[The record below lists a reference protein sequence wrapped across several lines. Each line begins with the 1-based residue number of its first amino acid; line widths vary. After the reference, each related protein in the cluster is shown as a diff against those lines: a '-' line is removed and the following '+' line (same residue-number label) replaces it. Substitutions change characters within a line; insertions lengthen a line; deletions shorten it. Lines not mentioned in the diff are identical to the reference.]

1 MQKTG
6 RFYLTNT
13 SVSATIGCNYFLFFK
28 YAIILEV
35 QMGKNFIKF
44 RRRVRAE
51 AIASSLLI
59 GVATGSIAYAS
70 VAITV
75 KLLGK
80 VMNPFYYWIFGGAAL
95 LVSLILYFVFT
106 PSDKRLAK
114 RLDAVYSLDEKV
126 STMVEFSDSD
136 DEFAVIQREDAEE
149 KLGSQPMRALKS
161 TKLIAGVLAF
171 VIAAGSLVGSFL
183 IPVKAN
189 SEAPIGEF
197 DKQWIL
203 TALNELITIVEGAY
217 IDDTLKESS
226 LTELK
231 SLRSFVEGSQLL
243 SEMKGE
249 AIKTVIAISDDLR
262 IANSAEAI
270 SEKLVSSQDENIKK
284 LGSEMA
290 DLSGS
295 GTKKA
300 LEKIGETISNSN
312 PNDGVFIAEELDVYL
327 QASGVRSDDTV
338 YMLLKTLVATIKA
351 DPSVAK
357 SECESAA
364 KVLSAS
370 IILQNVN
377 KSTINV
383 VINKLCNLFGITE
396 KDITAVNPD
405 VDIDINGSGGSDN
418 TPGDS
423 DADEPDNNI
432 IGSGGLGTGEV
443 IYGSNDMIFDPHT
456 NTYRPYGEILN
467 EYFAK
472 VNEYITD
479 GKTSSEIS
487 DALEKYFSILYG
499 GTGKG

>member
-70 VAITV
+70 VAITF

-243 SEMKGE
+243 SEMKGD
-249 AIKTVIAISDDLR
+249 KNR
-262 IANSAEAI
+262 H
-270 SEKLVSSQDENIKK
+270 
-284 LGSEMA
+284 
-290 DLSGS
+290 
-295 GTKKA
+295 
-300 LEKIGETISNSN
+300 SNK
-312 PNDGVFIAEELDVYL
+312 
-327 QASGVRSDDTV
+327 R
-338 YMLLKTLVATIKA
+338 
-351 DPSVAK
+351 
-357 SECESAA
+357 
-364 KVLSAS
+364 
-370 IILQNVN
+370 
-377 KSTINV
+377 
-383 VINKLCNLFGITE
+383 
-396 KDITAVNPD
+396 
-405 VDIDINGSGGSDN
+405 
-418 TPGDS
+418 
-423 DADEPDNNI
+423 
-432 IGSGGLGTGEV
+432 
-443 IYGSNDMIFDPHT
+443 
-456 NTYRPYGEILN
+456 
-467 EYFAK
+467 
-472 VNEYITD
+472 
-479 GKTSSEIS
+479 
-487 DALEKYFSILYG
+487 
-499 GTGKG
+499 